1 MKNRPERVIIDTNLW
16 ISFLISHNYTELDEI
31 LIKRECVLIFG
42 DELLEEFLTVI
53 KRPKFKNFFSLEDTI
68 NLIETIQDYAEFI
81 EVTTQVN
88 VCRDN
93 KDNFLLSLAKD
104 SNADFLL
111 TGDRDLLVLKKIG
124 STRIITITD
133 FLNRSYR

>member
-1 MKNRPERVIIDTNLW
+1 M
-16 ISFLISHNYTELDEI
+16 
-31 LIKRECVLIFG
+31 LIFG

-53 KRPKFKNFFSLEDTI
+53 KRPKFKDFFSHEDTI

>member
-16 ISFLISHNYTELDEI
+16 ISFLISNNYTELDEI
-31 LIKRECVLIFG
+31 LIQRECVLIFG

-53 KRPKFKNFFSLEDTI
+53 KRPKFKDFFSHEDTI